1 MKDLYVGQRYTVFE
15 LFHQI
20 CFVAYS
26 LYPPI
31 KSGYVFAG
39 NVVVKTVAVAEAEA
53 EVVAWR

>member
-31 KSGYVFAG
+31 TFGYVFAG
-39 NVVVKTVAVAEAEA
+39 NVVVKTEAEA